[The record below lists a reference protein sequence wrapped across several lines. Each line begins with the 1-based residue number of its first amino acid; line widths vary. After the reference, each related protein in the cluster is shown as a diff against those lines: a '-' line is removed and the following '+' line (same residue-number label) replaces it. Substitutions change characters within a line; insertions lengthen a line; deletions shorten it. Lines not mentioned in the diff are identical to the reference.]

1 MPMTINTNVASLN
14 AQRYLGQSQR
24 MLSKSLSRLSSGLR
38 INSAKDDAAGLA
50 ITGRMTA
57 QIRGLN
63 QAVRNANDGI
73 SLAQTAE
80 GALTES
86 SSILQRMRELAVQ
99 SLNDTNSSDDRANL
113 QKEVAQLRAEL
124 ARIAVNTQFNGKTV
138 LDGSFEAQKF
148 QIGANADQIISMSIE
163 SANTDVLGEADSWT
177 LVTEGTNSEAV
188 VAATSYTGTKN
199 VLDTEDLTIKS
210 TKGTRTVDVLAQ
222 ADANTIAN
230 EVNAE
235 TSLTGVKATARTYA
249 KISNFSSSGE
259 VYFKLHGSTYAS
271 IHATVSGGG
280 LLNGVCDV
288 INANIGVTGVT
299 ASLSDD
305 ASEIMLYS
313 SNGYNIGIQDLIM
326 VRGSGAQ
333 VTFTGIQIDGS
344 TESGVGQTITSG
356 GVATLVTDGNMTQAA
371 YTVGSTHL
379 GLGTIAAVSTSVTA
393 GTGDEFIVTGS
404 VGSTQLQCTSGNY
417 AKQIADLVANS
428 SANTGVTAKAVTY
441 AKLSGLTCT
450 GTISF
455 WLKGK
460 NDRSSQITTSAETG
474 SLQNIASAI
483 NLHSTTTGVYA
494 TYQSG
499 SANSVL
505 LYNSEGYNIGIQ
517 EMTFAGSQTSAGS
530 NYAIKF
536 EGITADSSS
545 SAGTVVSLYGV
556 DSADS
561 SFVAG
566 SVVFESVDKWQN
578 FSVSTTYGFGDG
590 TTGEIFATSSS
601 GASIGVSEAQGTSD
615 SSVVG
620 GNVIFSST
628 AVDFTISSGADGQL
642 FTSTNAFGTA
652 VRNGISVDA
661 MDIGT
666 RSGAEQAISIVDG
679 ALDYIANIRAD
690 LGSYQNRFVSTISN
704 LQNVSEN
711 LSASRSRIL
720 DADFASETAEMTKS
734 QILIQAGTAMLAQ
747 ANQLPQQ
754 VLSLLA

>member
-86 SSILQRMRELAVQ
+86 SNILQRMRELAVQ
-99 SLNDTNSSDDRANL
+99 SLNDTNSADDRANL
-113 QKEVAQLRAEL
+113 QKEIVQLRAEL
-124 ARIAVNTQFNGKTV
+124 SRIAVNTQFNGKTV
-138 LDGSFEAQKF
+138 LDGSFEEQKF
-148 QIGANADQIISMSIE
+148 QIGANADQIISMSID

-177 LVTEGTNSEAV
+177 LVTEGAV
-188 VAATSYTGTKN
+188 SDSLAASTSYTGTKN
-199 VLDTEDLTIKS
+199 VLDTEDIMIKS
-210 TKGTRTVDVLAQ
+210 VKATRTVDVLAQ
-222 ADANTIAN
+222 ASAN
-230 EVNAE
+230 EIATAVNAE
-235 TSLTGVKATARTYA
+235 TANTGVKAEALTYA
-249 KISNFSSSGE
+249 KLSNFSSSGE

-288 INANIGVTGVT
+288 INSQIGITGIT
-299 ASLSDD
+299 ATLSDD
-305 ASEIMLYS
+305 ASEVLLFS
-313 SNGYNIGIQDLIM
+313 SNGYNVGIEDMIM
-326 VRGSGAQ
+326 IRGSGAQ
-333 VTFTGIQIDGS
+333 VTFTGFKADGS
-344 TESGVGQTITSG
+344 TQSGVGQTITCG
-356 GVATLVTDGNMTQAA
+356 GIATLVSNGLLSNADYSDALDGVRKGNGTNTLNTNLQ
-371 YTVGSTHL
+371 VGSADAFIIT
-379 GLGTIAAVSTSVTA
+379 GSIGTKTFSLSAG
-393 GTGDEFIVTGS
+393 GTGGS
-404 VGSTQLQCTSGNY
+404 
-417 AKQIADLVANS
+417 AKDVADNVANYS
-428 SANTGVTAKAVTY
+428 STTGVTAKAVTY
-441 AKLSGLTCT
+441 AKLSGLMCT

-455 WLKGK
+455 WLQGK
-460 NDRSSQITTSAETG
+460 NDQSAQITTSASTS
-474 SLQNIASAI
+474 SLQNIASSI
-483 NLHSTTTGVYA
+483 NLHSTTTGVVA
-494 TYQSG
+494 TFN
-499 SANSVL
+499 SAQNSVL
-505 LYNSEGYNIGIQ
+505 LYNSEGYEIGVQ
-517 EMTFAGSQTSAGS
+517 DVQFAHTS
-530 NYAIKF
+530 YAIQF
-536 EGITADSSS
+536 QGVTANSSGVTG
-545 SAGTVVSLYGV
+545 GTAVSLYG
-556 DSADS
+556 DSTADS
-561 SFVAG
+561 SFVGG
-566 SVVFESVDKWQN
+566 SVIFESVDKWQN
-578 FSVSTTYGFGDG
+578 FSLQTVYG
-590 TTGEIFATSSS
+590 TSAEIFASAGSATSI
-601 GASIGVSEAQGTSD
+601 AVSEAQGTSD

-628 AVDFTISSGADGQL
+628 AVDFTLSSGSSGML
-642 FTSTNAFGTA
+642 FNSTNSYGT
-652 VRNGISVDA
+652 VTRDGISVDA